1 MRHTF
6 SNSPRGR
13 RAKAK
18 YFATF
23 YVTICLISAF
33 AVLSLVT
40 SLNTRYIQGQQY
52 GVAQRRAIAELDVS
66 WLARKDREVG

>member
-18 YFATF
+18 YFTTF

-40 SLNTRYIQGQQY
+40 SLSARYIHGERH
-52 GVAQRRAIAELDVS
+52 GVAQRRAVAELDV
-66 WLARKDREVG
+66 LQIARRDQEVG